1 MTTSLTL
8 AGVCGWPI
16 HHSLSPL
23 IHTYWLRQM
32 KIVGA
37 YVHFAVRPDE
47 AVYAFETLKHTSIA
61 GVNVTMPLKHSA
73 AEAADQLTPDA
84 ERLGVVNCLYKRKS
98 QLVGHNTDL
107 EGFAAPLL
115 KKYGPQAVMNSA
127 ALVLGAGGAAKA
139 VVGALLSLNC
149 PEIRVCARRA
159 RQAEELVGTMN
170 IPNLYAIDWD
180 KRHMALTSS
189 DLVINAT
196 SGGMKGKSEL
206 DIDLKDARPTS
217 FIYDLIYN
225 PQETG
230 LIKQAKLQ
238 NLSHVGGLDMLIAQ
252 ARPSFKL
259 FYGQRPPDHLDPS
272 PLLIEA
278 LSS

>member
-107 EGFAAPLL
+107 E
-115 KKYGPQAVMNSA
+115 
-127 ALVLGAGGAAKA
+127 
-139 VVGALLSLNC
+139 LSL
-149 PEIRVCARRA
+149 IH
-159 RQAEELVGTMN
+159 
-170 IPNLYAIDWD
+170 I
-180 KRHMALTSS
+180 
-189 DLVINAT
+189 
-196 SGGMKGKSEL
+196 
-206 DIDLKDARPTS
+206 
-217 FIYDLIYN
+217 
-225 PQETG
+225 
-230 LIKQAKLQ
+230 
-238 NLSHVGGLDMLIAQ
+238 
-252 ARPSFKL
+252 
-259 FYGQRPPDHLDPS
+259 
-272 PLLIEA
+272 
-278 LSS
+278 